1 MESLENS
8 LEEKKRELKEISS
21 RFAGGGMEEGEYLGK
36 VKELSEEIAQIRRR
50 IEGEEKKGQLRSA
63 VGVRVFVKDELL
75 GTVSE
80 VSLDDKGP
88 LLRIGEPAGKV
99 EEKPVAKPE
108 ERKCPKCGAKLRDD
122 AKFCVQCG
130 TRVES

>member
-1 MESLENS
+1 METLEKS
-8 LEEKKRELKEISS
+8 LEEKKRELKEVSS
-21 RFAGGGMEEGEYLGK
+21 RFAGGEMEEGEYVGK
-36 VKELSEEIAQIRRR
+36 VKALSEEIAKIKTR
-50 IEGEEKKGQLRSA
+50 IEEEGKTGHLRGA
-63 VGVRVFVKDELL
+63 VGVRVFVKGELL

-88 LLRIGEPAGKV
+88 LLRISEPVGKV

-108 ERKCPKCGAKLRDD
+108 ERKCPKCGAKLRED

-130 TRVES
+130 TRV

>member
-1 MESLENS
+1 METLEKS
-8 LEEKKRELKEISS
+8 LEEKKRELKEVSS
-21 RFAGGGMEEGEYLGK
+21 RFVGGEMEEGEYLGK
-36 VKELSEEIAQIRRR
+36 VKALSEEIEETKAR
-50 IEGEEKKGQLRSA
+50 IEEERKSQLRGV
-63 VGVRVFVKDELL
+63 VGVRVFVRDELL

-99 EEKPVAKPE
+99 EEKPVAQPE
-108 ERKCPKCGAKLRDD
+108 ERKCPKCGAKLKEG

-130 TRVES
+130 TRVGS